1 LYTRI
6 VTKEW
11 TLREVSEQT
20 GLSTHTLRYYER
32 AGLLAP
38 IARTEGGHRRYSERD
53 IDSLLFL
60 TKLRLTGMP
69 IQGVRRYA
77 DLARQGASTI
87 SSRQQILQDHR
98 ATMIQQREEIER
110 NLAAIDYK
118 IALYERGWVPEP
130 FNDPALA
137 ELRQLC
143 APPTQS
149 I

>member
-1 LYTRI
+1 MYTPF
-6 VTKEW
+6 VAQEW

-38 IARTEGGHRRYSERD
+38 VARTDGGHRRYSERD

-69 IQGVRRYA
+69 IAGVRRYA
-77 DLARQGASTI
+77 ELARQGESTI
-87 SSRQQILQDHR
+87 HARQQILLDHR
-98 ATMIQQREEIER
+98 AAMMEQRDEIER

-118 IALYERGWVPEP
+118 IALYERGWIPEP

-143 APPTQS
+143 ATQIKPT
-149 I
+149 